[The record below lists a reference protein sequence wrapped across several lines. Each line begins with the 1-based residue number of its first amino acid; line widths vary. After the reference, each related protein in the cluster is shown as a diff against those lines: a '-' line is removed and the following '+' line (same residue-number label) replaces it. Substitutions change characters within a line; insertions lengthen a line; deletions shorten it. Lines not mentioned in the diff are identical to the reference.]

1 MLIFY
6 SILEHLYDGFPSRKG
21 FPGIQSTQE
30 RTLIESIQCTTPY
43 IDTFCLEIQLF
54 LDYKIILVWIIL
66 FSCHFSYD
74 IFFFPLTFFIPCP
87 TLILWFD
94 FIIFHSRKLLWSLV
108 RAYLPY
114 FIIYNISFFRDD
126 EFLKLTHSIKIR
138 IEIRTRRKFHYRG
151 PRLGQFIKTSK
162 RPLDGY
168 LHHTNSFRYFQI
180 CGMDHTVW
188 FLSVHEKSF
197 QFLHNFARKCVF
209 LW

>member
-1 MLIFY
+1 M
-6 SILEHLYDGFPSRKG
+6 
-21 FPGIQSTQE
+21 
-30 RTLIESIQCTTPY
+30 TLVNKIRSSGKSVQCTTPY

-126 EFLKLTHSIKIR
+126 DFLKLTHSIKIW

-168 LHHTNSFRYFQI
+168 LHHTDSFRCIFKYV
-180 CGMDHTVW
+180 VW
-188 FLSVHEKSF
+188 FLSVHEISIF
-197 QFLHNFARKCVF
+197 AQFRIKMCF

>member
-1 MLIFY
+1 M
-6 SILEHLYDGFPSRKG
+6 
-21 FPGIQSTQE
+21 
-30 RTLIESIQCTTPY
+30 
-43 IDTFCLEIQLF
+43 TF
-54 LDYKIILVWIIL
+54 
-66 FSCHFSYD
+66 
-74 IFFFPLTFFIPCP
+74 FFFPLTFFIPCP

-126 EFLKLTHSIKIR
+126 DFLKLTHSIKIW

-168 LHHTNSFRYFQI
+168 LHHTDSFRCIFKYV
-180 CGMDHTVW
+180 VW
-188 FLSVHEKSF
+188 FLSVHEISIF
-197 QFLHNFARKCVF
+197 AQFRIKMCF